1 MFHLT
6 KKPSKERKPYLKV
19 VCLPDSCVMNA
30 VKLHKML
37 HKRRFL
43 NVQRGFTLIDRYDGE
58 ESLGGAAGHHQRR
71 KTVRPAVVL
80 YLNELL
86 D

>member
-58 ESLGGAAGHHQRR
+58 ESLGPQEPQDIIKGAKR
-71 KTVRPAVVL
+71 
-80 YLNELL
+80 
-86 D
+86 